1 MRVFLFFSLYGL
13 CLCGLVKPLSL
24 RVAPLVIPQV
34 NYEPYLRPGF
44 YGLPTLDLKS
54 LNLSDIINKT
64 HTAITFENEHI
75 RVVILPEMGRV
86 YRVVSKPTG
95 HDVLWRND
103 VATPGGANNKLG
115 WWLWIGGIEYTLP
128 GEEHGYTWAIP
139 WKWSITENSS
149 TRKAVQLTVRE
160 PSTGLLECLTLSL
173 KDNSASLRTDIA
185 ITNPGTK
192 PTAFAHWTN
201 VPMVPGGKNELE
213 DDTVFEIPTKEILV
227 AKRWQQNLGLS
238 PQAWGTSKLRNIS
251 GWKDGMGD
259 FTAKELNAGFFGAY
273 TPIAD
278 EGVLRIFDLNA
289 TPGLDTWT
297 YGFHPQKG
305 VIPGEKRRSTG
316 YAEMWGGNVR
326 TFPNERAPID
336 GNNETIRWTEWIHPY
351 HSVKNA
357 ILVFADSSII
367 VHGNW
372 NDASAL
378 LTLYFTHASL
388 DLQVTSIELRRGKD
402 IARREH
408 FTPAANMLRKCTL
421 NMTYTDMFAW
431 RVYMVLNHTLV
442 RSFHV
447 RALVLEDV

>member
-1 MRVFLFFSLYGL
+1 
-13 CLCGLVKPLSL
+13 
-24 RVAPLVIPQV
+24 
-34 NYEPYLRPGF
+34 
-44 YGLPTLDLKS
+44 
-54 LNLSDIINKT
+54 
-64 HTAITFENEHI
+64 
-75 RVVILPEMGRV
+75 
-86 YRVVSKPTG
+86 
-95 HDVLWRND
+95 
-103 VATPGGANNKLG
+103 
-115 WWLWIGGIEYTLP
+115 
-128 GEEHGYTWAIP
+128 
-139 WKWSITENSS
+139 
-149 TRKAVQLTVRE
+149 
-160 PSTGLLECLTLSL
+160 
-173 KDNSASLRTDIA
+173 
-185 ITNPGTK
+185 
-192 PTAFAHWTN
+192 
-201 VPMVPGGKNELE
+201 
-213 DDTVFEIPTKEILV
+213 
-227 AKRWQQNLGLS
+227 
-238 PQAWGTSKLRNIS
+238 
-251 GWKDGMGD
+251 MGD
-259 FTAKELNAGFFGAY
+259 FTAKDLNAGFFGAY